1 MAEIKDRT
9 GETRKTKHNQTMTII
24 KYNNCHDIDVRFDDG
39 VIIKNT
45 DYRNFKSDAIKNPY
59 RPNVHGVGYFGVGR
73 HSSLTDRRAYD
84 AWNKM
89 LQRCY
94 DDKSQNCSKG
104 ATYFGCYVDSRFHD
118 FQFFCDWFNDNIWD
132 ENCTVLDKD
141 ILIKGNKVYSPETCI
156 LVDQRINCL
165 FTNRSNYR
173 GNCCIGVKYN
183 KNHYIAQCNDSNG
196 IRKCLGWFDT
206 EMDAFNCY
214 KEYKEQVIKYVAD
227 EYKQKYK
234 NFPDKLYAAMYDYK
248 VDFND

>member
-1 MAEIKDRT
+1 MWILKDRT
-9 GETRKTKHNQTMTII
+9 GETKTTRHGQVMTII
-24 KYNNCHDIDVRFDDG
+24 KYNNCHDIDVEFDDG
-39 VIIKNT
+39 TIVENVE
-45 DYRNFKSDAIKNPY
+45 YSNFVRDTIKNPY
-59 RPNVHGVGYFGVGR
+59 RPNVYGVGYIGVGKY
-73 HSSLTDRRAYD
+73 SSLTDRRAYD

-94 DDKSQNCSKG
+94 SEKSKQRSRGSAYKECD
-104 ATYFGCYVDSRFHD
+104 VDSRFHN
-118 FQFFCDWFNDNIWD
+118 FQFFCEWFNDNIWD
-132 ENCTVLDKD
+132 NNCTVLDKD
-141 ILIKGNKVYSPETCI
+141 ILIKGNKIYSPETCI

-165 FTNRSNYR
+165 FTSRKSER
-173 GNCCIGVKYN
+173 GDCCIGVKYN

-234 NFPDKLYAAMYDYK
+234 NFPDKLYAAMYNYK